1 MPKNLRVGSN
11 YLRLSMKRILLAIAV
26 LVACNVGAQAQ
37 YFVGGQFG
45 FNTTGGSQKS
55 GGVTV
60 DKPKTTL
67 FSLSPSVGKFIS
79 DKLAVGASL
88 NFTVQSQKTTV
99 GGNTYTDKTTGFG
112 IAPFARYYFLQMNK
126 FGIFAQGQIGFSYS
140 DSKQPSV
147 GPDEEIKTTTFGI
160 TVFPVTYY
168 DLSEKFSLEASVSLF
183 NFGFNTST
191 QKDQNNNKDITNS
204 FGFGAGL
211 NGLVNTGNISIGAI
225 YKF

>member
-1 MPKNLRVGSN
+1 
-11 YLRLSMKRILLAIAV
+11 MKRILFALLV
-26 LVACNVGAQAQ
+26 LLTCSVGAQAQ

-60 DKPKTTL
+60 DKPKNTS
-67 FSLSPSVGKFIS
+67 FNFSPSIGKFIS
-79 DKLAVGASL
+79 DKLAVGVSL
-88 NFTVQSQKTTV
+88 NFTAQSLKTTV

-147 GPDEEIKTTTFGI
+147 GPDEEIKTTTFGFI
-160 TVFPVTYY
+160 ILPVVYY
-168 DLSEKFSLEASVSLF
+168 NVSEKLSLEASISLF

-211 NGLVNTGNISIGAI
+211 DGLVNTGNFSIGAI

>member
-1 MPKNLRVGSN
+1 
-11 YLRLSMKRILLAIAV
+11 MKRILFALLI
-26 LVACNVGAQAQ
+26 LVTCSVGAQAQ
-37 YFVGGQFG
+37 YFVGGRFG
-45 FNTTGGSQKS
+45 FNTNGGSQKS

-60 DKPKTTL
+60 DKPKYTS
-67 FSLSPSVGKFIS
+67 FNFSPSVGKFIS
-79 DKLAVGASL
+79 DKLAVGVSL
-88 NFTVQSQKTTV
+88 NFTAQSQKTTV

-126 FGIFAQGQIGFSYS
+126 FGIFAEGQIGFNYS

-147 GPDEEIKTTTFGI
+147 GPDEEIKTTTFGFNI
-160 TVFPVTYY
+160 FPVVYY
-168 DLSEKFSLEASVSLF
+168 NLSEKLSLEASISLF

-211 NGLVNTGNISIGAI
+211 DGLVNTGNFSIGAI